1 MRKRERTGEM
11 RNIKCIYWI
20 PEIEELSQLISKLYE
35 ADGAGGALHIV
46 VDDGNLDDYFIK
58 YCIDYC
64 NSEEEKND
72 PNRELCLEIAHKM
85 LKLTYEQRVLL
96 YYLGDVSPCS
106 KTTCSE
112 ECPVMYSIL
121 YKDDEE

>member
-1 MRKRERTGEM
+1 MRDV
-11 RNIKCIYWI
+11 KCIYWV
-20 PEIEELSQLISKLYE
+20 PEIEELHRLIGKLYE
-35 ADGAGGALHIV
+35 TDVAGGALHIV

-58 YCIDYC
+58 SCIDYC

-72 PNRELCLEIAHKM
+72 LNRELCLEIAHKM

-96 YYLGDVSPCS
+96 YYFGDVSPC
-106 KTTCSE
+106 KEIACSE

-121 YKDDEE
+121 HRDDEE